1 VVLIH
6 EFLSALGLWVLNL
19 DDLAK
24 NRPVYAID
32 LFGKYCFIFVLDYNC
47 FTRCNI
53 IPGFGSSWRPKCTFD
68 VFPRATRNQETAHT
82 SRLCLKTMEIDVQTG
97 GKFQLYLFSIYSP
110 INELFQYRL
119 DEIADGVQCGKPFL
133 FFKFDSTAPCNLL
146 PAARIFVPSLYVD
159 LGC

>member
-1 VVLIH
+1 MTL
-6 EFLSALGLWVLNL
+6 
-19 DDLAK
+19 
-24 NRPVYAID
+24 
-32 LFGKYCFIFVLDYNC
+32 
-47 FTRCNI
+47 
-53 IPGFGSSWRPKCTFD
+53 
-68 VFPRATRNQETAHT
+68 ATRNQETAHT
-82 SRLCLKTMEIDVQTG
+82 SRLCLKTMEIDVETG